1 MKRYALFPLLSL
13 CIPAGLFAQ
22 ASATD
27 FGYSYALLPKGNQTS
42 ILLDGTIIFPDTT
55 VNVTN
60 PAQSQINSATFVITN
75 RGANQGIVSNI
86 TAGGTFKVSGVP
98 LLPAVV
104 RPGQTVTF
112 TIDFQP
118 VQLGAARSSLHI
130 DFLLSPST
138 VSTAAFDLVGNGV
151 GSLLA
156 FEFVVGSN
164 SRPVSDNDTLT
175 LPQTN
180 VGDKTTATMFVRN
193 AGTSDALINFWH
205 HPMHLSSWRTRR
217 SCHSRCSQALG

>member
-1 MKRYALFPLLSL
+1 MKRYALFLLLSL

-86 TAGGTFKVSGVP
+86 TAGGTPAQFRTTCGGCWAASRRRSAIGTGSPVASERKTAARVVFP
-98 LLPAVV
+98 LLFSA
-104 RPGQTVTF
+104 
-112 TIDFQP
+112 
-118 VQLGAARSSLHI
+118 
-130 DFLLSPST
+130 
-138 VSTAAFDLVGNGV
+138 
-151 GSLLA
+151 
-156 FEFVVGSN
+156 
-164 SRPVSDNDTLT
+164 
-175 LPQTN
+175 
-180 VGDKTTATMFVRN
+180 
-193 AGTSDALINFWH
+193 
-205 HPMHLSSWRTRR
+205 
-217 SCHSRCSQALG
+217 